1 MTEKV
6 SSLAVGVKSERS
18 DRRKH
23 TRFEVENEAIVG
35 VLGAQETFRGLISDL
50 SQSGFKLTLDRGLPA
65 GEIIRVDVNGEVFVA
80 VVCHSKKSKDSFT
93 IGAEMLHTIKRVHL
107 EELVTEWGVKQ

>member
-6 SSLAVGVKSERS
+6 SSLEVGVKPDRA

-23 TRFEVENEAIVG
+23 ARFEVENEAVVG
-35 VLGAQETFRGLISDL
+35 VLGKPETSRGMISDL
-50 SQSGFKLTLDRGLPA
+50 SQSGFKVTLDRALPA

-80 VVCHSKKSKDSFT
+80 VVCHSKKSKDNYT
-93 IGAEMLHTIKRVHL
+93 IGAEMLHTIKRIHL
-107 EELVTEWGVKQ
+107 DELVSEWGVR